1 MTPAT
6 AALIERPYQE
16 VIDDI
21 LTAVV
26 GGVVNEQ
33 IFFDVKETLYKLSQ
47 PAADVRSVVGVR
59 HVATGATQ
67 TVARFSFR
75 KDIDFVFSPGDNAIV
90 WQDGGAKPDDETTF
104 FVDYVKITSLSPLTD
119 INVGSVTRTLSEAIG
134 REIATVYQ
142 QIELAYLAGFVDTA
156 TGQSL
161 DLVVSILDVVRKTKE
176 FAAGLVTFFRDPAIP
191 NGTITIP
198 QGTQLTTTK
207 GDAKFVTAE
216 ERTLQRGQVRIDV
229 PVRAG
234 DTSRGPAGIVP
245 AGAITTLGTA
255 ITGIARVTN
264 FEATVLGAKDET
276 DDDLRARAKAKLQSV
291 GKGTIAALAQAVW
304 DKNATLVEIRDPGS
318 APEKRSDPG
327 TVLLLVDTKPER
339 FVGLQGAI
347 NEVRAAGVLATLVAR
362 YVFFKPRLVA
372 TIAPG
377 LSAAGKLKLTA
388 QIIDAI
394 QGYVD
399 GLAAGAGA
407 VAADLVTTIT
417 KNVKELSDPK
427 HLKFVDVMAWYA
439 DVGNPKVDPLL
450 EALVVAV
457 EATPSGND
465 AALRAAIAGVLATT
479 APPVFSGDRIPD
491 RDLVQG
497 PSGARATDVEIEAGT
512 FSVVAVVNGESN
524 WTIALDVQPSDI
536 VLVEK

>member
-1 MTPAT
+1 MTPET

-47 PAADVRSVVGVR
+47 PARDVRSVVGVR
-59 HVATGATQ
+59 HV
-67 TVARFSFR
+67 TVNGVESVVRYTFR
-75 KDIDFVFSPGDNAIV
+75 KDADYVFSPADGALL
-90 WQDGGAKPDDETTF
+90 WQPGGAWPDDETTF
-104 FVDYVKITSLSPLTD
+104 FVDYVKTTSLSPLTD

-161 DLVVSILDVVRKTKE
+161 EMVVAILGVVRKTKE
-176 FAAGLVTFFRDPAIP
+176 YAAGLVTFFRDPAVP
-191 NGTITIP
+191 DGTITIP
-198 QGTQLTTTK
+198 QGTKLSTTK
-207 GDAKFVTAE
+207 GQATFVTAE

-234 DTSRGPAGIVP
+234 DGSKGAAGIV
-245 AGAITTLGTA
+245 AAAAIDTLATA

-264 FEATVLGAKDET
+264 FDATVLGANDES
-276 DDDLRARAKAKLQSV
+276 DDDLRARAKAKLQSI
-291 GKGTIAALAQAVW
+291 GKSTIAALAQAVF
-304 DKNATLVEIRDPGS
+304 DEHAALVELRDPGS

-339 FVGLQGAI
+339 FVSLAGAV
-347 NEVRAAGVLATLVAR
+347 NEVRAAGVLATLVAK
-362 YVFFKPRLVA
+362 YVFVKPRLVA

-377 LSAAGKLKLTA
+377 LSAPGKVKLTA
-388 QIIDAI
+388 QIIGAM
-394 QGYVD
+394 QGYAD
-399 GLAAGAGA
+399 GLAAGAPF
-407 VAADLVTTIT
+407 VAADLITAIT
-417 KNVKELSDPK
+417 KNVAELSDPAQ
-427 HLKFVDVMAWYA
+427 LKFVDVMAWYA
-439 DVGNPKVDPLL
+439 DVGNPKTDPLL
-450 EALVVAV
+450 EALLTAV
-457 EATPSGND
+457 EATPAGNA
-465 AALRAAIAGVLATT
+465 AALRAALANVLSST
-479 APPVFSGDRIPD
+479 APPVFSGDRVPD
-491 RDLVQG
+491 RDLVHG
-497 PSGARATDVEIEAGT
+497 PSGARATDTEIEAAKFT
-512 FSVVAVVNGESN
+512 VVAVVNGDAS
-524 WTIALDVQPSDI
+524 WTIALDAEPADI